1 MSNHTSI
8 VNVRGNVGIEV
19 AIFAGAYLAAM
30 CASAIVFGAQY
41 GIEELMFGWASSV
54 PLAQGLYHC
63 VVLFILAVSIFTMLA
78 LWLVL
83 VPAAISAL
91 LARRLGIDSV
101 FYYMTFGILLAASLT
116 PVTLWLL
123 PWGVDSDFPPTLE
136 EQYISRAL
144 RLLAPAIAGSVAFWF
159 VEKRLRLQ
167 NRNT

>member
-1 MSNHTSI
+1 
-8 VNVRGNVGIEV
+8 VNVRGNVGVDV
-19 AIFAGAYLAAM
+19 ANFAGAYLAAM
-30 CASAIVFGAQY
+30 CASAIVFGVQY

-63 VVLFILAVSIFTMLA
+63 VVVFIVAVSIFTMLA

-83 VPAAISAL
+83 VPAAVSAL

-101 FYYMTFGILLAASLT
+101 FYYMTFGVLSAASLT

-123 PWGVDSDFPPTLE
+123 PWGADIEFPLTLE

-144 RLLAPAIAGSVAFWF
+144 RLLAPAISGSVAFWF
-159 VEKRLRLQ
+159 VDKRLRLQ
-167 NRNT
+167 NRNA